1 MLNEIAFDYN
11 IGECIFNIYYVIKLL
26 TMPFQLYILRLVNLK
41 NNKIKLQI
49 TPFNFD
55 QNSIQSSKF

>member
-1 MLNEIAFDYN
+1 MLNKIAFDYN
-11 IGECIFNIYYVIKLL
+11 IGECIFNIYDAIKLL
-26 TMPFQLYILRLVNLK
+26 TMLFQLYILQLVNLK

-49 TPFNFD
+49 TPFKFN